1 MTEWEFV
8 GDAKEWIALA
18 LVHNTQLQ
26 FSGAKLEQRGSGSNK
41 RRDLTLLDKSGRAV
55 ITGEVKM
62 PYAPDGTSPF
72 RSDVVTD
79 ARKKAERAGVKYF
92 FTWNVN
98 QCVLWETATAGAGL
112 QDREYEQWL
121 VTNITKADQLTGSVE
136 DEIRQW
142 LVKFLYALDRALR
155 GEQVLGTRTPD
166 AKFVDAL
173 ESALAF
179 PIAATF
185 DQLTLRY
192 KTPSLKRDL
201 DKWMLSVGWQIV
213 DDAEGKR
220 TLLRNAA
227 KFACYLLVNKLV
239 FHEALLKKYKGRFD
253 PLKAPPEV
261 TTGDDLALRLQY
273 AFDDAKRVTG
283 DYETI
288 FGDDPIAIANAIP
301 FYANEAVP
309 GWRALIQQI
318 HDFDFSKL
326 DYEVVGNIFERL
338 IGPEERHK
346 YGQFYTRV
354 EVVDLIN
361 SFCIRKPDAKVMD
374 PACGGGTFLVRA
386 YARKRALGGARA
398 HKDLLTDIYG
408 VDISKFAAHLTTMNL
423 ATRDLVEDE
432 NYPRIGREDFFN
444 VIPQQAFVQLPQ
456 KLVSKGL
463 GTNTLQPVAVPLLDA
478 VVGNPP
484 YVRQEDIPKAKGGKK
499 KPEPGSKE
507 FYQALVKK
515 LAGADLSGRSD
526 LHCYFWPH
534 ASTFLQDDGML
545 GLITSSQWLDVEY
558 GFRLQRWLLQNF
570 EVQAI
575 LESPVEPWFVGA
587 RVATTVTIAR
597 KCKSEAARN
606 ANTVRFVQLRQP
618 LATLLEND
626 GTTTGAVRAADFLRD
641 EILGLTKNAADN
653 RYRAR
658 LINQGDLWKRGVELG
673 RLMRSADADDDDEAA
688 REEEKR
694 RLSGTQDY
702 FGGKWGVYLRAPD
715 LWFEL
720 LDKYGDRFVP
730 LGQLAEVR
738 RGITSGKDSFF
749 FPKDAS
755 ADCLTKLADPVAFE
769 HEYGV
774 PRKDV
779 ESGRVKLVLAGEK
792 RGELHAI
799 ESEYLEP
806 DVHSLMG
813 IDSPIV
819 RAADCNSM
827 ILLCPTAKKHPHH
840 MTRYIRW
847 GEKQGIHQSAT
858 CSARA
863 NDQRDW
869 YDLTGR
875 RRAPVLWPKEKQYR
889 HIAPANPDMLIAN
902 CRLYEVYPSSYVE
915 DTNLWGG
922 LLNSTWA
929 LFSSY
934 QYGRPMGNEGNW
946 STMVVDANVMAIP
959 DVGRAKQTARDKVSR
974 AFATFAKRPQLAFI
988 AERRLREMSFGR
1000 AGREEELKKLSDKSE
1015 LDMPDRRALDEAV
1028 LELIGVKR
1036 QAERDEL
1043 LNELYDYLRRYFEAT
1058 RQKEELAI
1066 VNKNTTK
1073 RKGAALPQDV
1083 ATEVL
1088 HHVTDHEPRLL
1099 RNYNDLVSEWMVGDD
1114 NWIALEIVPQTEAS
1128 VKEDMLQLGVE
1139 YKRGKKVV
1147 KFVAAPT
1154 HTHAQLLTLAGTWGI
1169 MNFVKLPRTEAR
1181 AAAFLTHARGY
1192 FSERSAR
1199 LAALVAERVADVDA
1213 QEKIMALLAERFR
1226 AQLIRAGARRSDSAL
1241 ANPLAE

>member
-41 RRDLTLLDKSGRAV
+41 RRDLTLLDKSGKAV
-55 ITGEVKM
+55 VTGEVKM
-62 PYAPDGTSPF
+62 PYATDGTSPF

-92 FTWNVN
+92 FTWNIN

-121 VTNITKADQLTGSVE
+121 VTNVTKADQLTGSVE

-185 DQLTLRY
+185 EQLAIRY
-192 KTPSLKRDL
+192 KTPSVKRDL
-201 DKWMLSVGWQIV
+201 DKWMLSLGWQIV

-261 TTGDDLALRLQY
+261 TTGDDLAQRLQY
-273 AFDDAKRVTG
+273 AFDEAKRVTG

-309 GWRALIQQI
+309 GWRALVQQI

-326 DYEVVGNIFERL
+326 DYEVIGSIFERL

-386 YARKRALGGARA
+386 YARKRALGGARP

-478 VVGNPP
+478 VIGNPP

-499 KPEPGSKE
+499 KPEAGSKE
-507 FYQALVKK
+507 FYSGLVKK

-545 GLITSSQWLDVEY
+545 GFITSSQWLDVEY

-570 EVQAI
+570 EVLAI

-597 KCKSEAARN
+597 KCKDAAARN
-606 ANTVRFVQLRQP
+606 SNTVRFVQLRQP
-618 LATLLEND
+618 LAMLLEND
-626 GTTTGAVRAADFLRD
+626 GTTTGAIRAADFLRD
-641 EILGLTKNAADN
+641 EILGLTENAADN
-653 RYRAR
+653 RYCAR
-658 LINQGDLWKRGVELG
+658 LINQGDLWKRGVDLG
-673 RLMRSADADDDDEAA
+673 KLMRSADADDEDDAA

-694 RLSGTQDY
+694 ESSGTQDY

-730 LGQLAEVR
+730 LGQLAEIRFGVK
-738 RGITSGKDSFF
+738 SGKDSFF
-749 FPKDAS
+749 FPKDTS
-755 ADCLTKLADPVAFE
+755 ADCLIKLADPVAFE

-799 ESEYLEP
+799 ESEFLEP
-806 DVHSLMG
+806 EVHSLMEVSG
-813 IDSPIV
+813 FTVS
-819 RAADCNSM
+819 ADDCSRM
-827 ILLCPTAKKHPHH
+827 ILLAPSPRKALKGTYAGK
-840 MTRYIRW
+840 YVSW
-847 GEKQGIHQSAT
+847 GEKTNVHEGST
-858 CSARA
+858 CAARVTET
-863 NDQRDW
+863 REW
-869 YDLTGR
+869 YDMRGHR
-875 RRAPVLWPKEKQYR
+875 RGQMFWPMAQQYK
-889 HIAPANPDMLIAN
+889 HAIPSNDSDLIAN
-902 CRLYEVYPSSYVE
+902 HNLFDVHVASE
-915 DTNLWGG
+915 DRDALHAV
-922 LLNSTWA
+922 LNSTIA
-929 LFSSY
+929 IIAKFVF
-934 QYGRPMGNEGNW
+934 GRPVGNEGNLK
-946 STMVVDANVMAIP
+946 TEVVDVKMMVVP
-959 DVGRAKQTARDKVSR
+959 DTRQIAPKVRAKLSAAMSQLKKRD
-974 AFATFAKRPQLAFI
+974 ALQLI
-988 AERRLREMSFGR
+988 PERRMREMAYTR

-1036 QAERDEL
+1036 QSERDEL
-1043 LNELYDYLRRYFEAT
+1043 LNELYDYLRRFFEAT

-1066 VNKNTTK
+1066 VNKNTTQ

-1083 ATEVL
+1083 ATEVM
-1088 HHVTDHEPRLL
+1088 HHVTDHEPRFL
-1099 RNYNDLVSEWMVGDD
+1099 RNYNDLVAEWMAGDD
-1114 NWIALEIVPQTEAS
+1114 NWIALEIVPQTEAA

-1139 YKRGKKVV
+1139 FKRGKKVV

-1154 HTHAQLLTLAGTWGI
+1154 HTHAQLLALAGTWGI
-1169 MNFVKLPRTEAR
+1169 MNFVKLPRGEDR
-1181 AAAFLTHARGY
+1181 ATAFLKHANAY
-1192 FSERSAR
+1192 FSERGAR
-1199 LAALVAERVADVDA
+1199 LAALVAERVSDADV

-1226 AQLIRAGARRSDSAL
+1226 AQLIRAGMRRDDGALPAPARH
-1241 ANPLAE
+1241 